1 MIIHILN
8 LKGLGGVQ
16 KNFITYFNK
25 LNKINADKN
34 NHYLFYLN
42 IDKKNLIKKNVYNL
56 KKIRDIFFLLKLI
69 FFRKS
74 KICIYNRIGSFRLLM
89 FLILFFFKIII
100 VHERG
105 VAYNI
110 NSFIGQLIVKINSLL
125 INKIITN
132 SNATKILLQKKFS
145 INKIKIITVH
155 NGFEILNNDIK
166 PEFKTNNKFT
176 VGFCGRF
183 EIPKNPLKF
192 VEIAN
197 YSKANNSLKFI
208 MIGNGSLY
216 NLIKFKSKKI
226 NNLEILKSQ
235 YNLKEF
241 YKKIDLLIVP
251 SIREP
256 FGNVIIEAGINMVP
270 VIASNV
276 DGIPE
281 IIENHHN
288 GLLINP
294 KNKIDKSLYLKNLKL
309 FPKFVVN
316 PNTLDLNEP
325 LEISTHECYNSI
337 LKIKDNKKFRE
348 KYTYNMKEII
358 REKFSIESYINKT
371 NEIYSHL

>member
-1 MIIHILN
+1 
-8 LKGLGGVQ
+8 
-16 KNFITYFNK
+16 
-25 LNKINADKN
+25 
-34 NHYLFYLN
+34 
-42 IDKKNLIKKNVYNL
+42 
-56 KKIRDIFFLLKLI
+56 
-69 FFRKS
+69 
-74 KICIYNRIGSFRLLM
+74 M
-89 FLILFFFKIII
+89 FLILFFFKTII

-105 VAYNI
+105 VSYNI
-110 NSFIGQLIVKINSLL
+110 NSFIGQLIVKINSLF

-132 SNATKILLQKKFS
+132 SNATKILLQKKFK
-145 INKIKIITVH
+145 INKNKITTVH
-155 NGFEILNNDIK
+155 NGFEILNDDLK
-166 PEFKTNNKFT
+166 PEYKTNNKFT

-197 YSKANNSLKFI
+197 YSKANNSLKFV

-216 NLIKFKSKKI
+216 NLIKLKSKKI

-256 FGNVIIEAGINMVP
+256 FGNVILEAGINMVP

-281 IIENHHN
+281 IIKNHHN
-288 GLLINP
+288 GILINP
-294 KNKIDKSLYLKNLKL
+294 KNKIDKSLYI
-309 FPKFVVN
+309 KFKIISKFIVN
-316 PNTLDLNEP
+316 PNTSDLNKP

-337 LKIKDNKKFRE
+337 LKIKDNKKLRD

-358 REKFSIESYINKT
+358 REKFNIENYINKT
-371 NEIYSHL
+371 NEIYSRL